1 VDVRRSGAA
10 LLTCVL
16 LTLGLL
22 LPQPASAQV
31 PPGAAPFAGT
41 GTWVSVFA
49 GDAVWDHPWLHVRRM
64 HERGV
69 DTLYLQTASSTT
81 PVSSDLYRP
90 ARLAGFL
97 HAAHARGM
105 KVVAWYLPPLRRVAR
120 EHDRAM
126 AAVGFRTSRG
136 HTFDGF
142 ALDIEPSATTPGG
155 DLRDDNLRRLSR
167 RIRQSAGP
175 DYPLGAI
182 IPSPRGMQIAKR
194 FWPDFPY
201 RVVGRFYDAV
211 LPMSY
216 STYRVSGAAATYDY
230 TATNIA
236 LLRAELGDLPI
247 HLIGGEAGALSA
259 RETSAFVAAGY
270 DGGVAGAGL
279 WHYGRTGPE
288 DWAALQQLTTP
299 VAFHDHER
307 LAASS

>member
-1 VDVRRSGAA
+1 MSVRRRGA
-10 LLTCVL
+10 LLLAPVL
-16 LTLGLL
+16 LTSALL
-22 LPQPASAQV
+22 VPQPAAATSAG
-31 PPGAAPFAGT
+31 PGPFAGN

-49 GDAVWDHPWLHVRRM
+49 GDAVWDHPTRHVQRM

-69 DTLYLQTASSTT
+69 RTLYLQTASSTT
-81 PVSSDLYRP
+81 PVGTDLYRP

-105 KVVAWYLPPLRRVAR
+105 TVVAWYLPPLRRVAR
-120 EHDRAM
+120 EHTRAM
-126 AAVGFRTSRG
+126 AAIGFRTSRG

-142 ALDIEPSATTPGG
+142 ALDIEPSATTPRG

-167 RIRQSAGP
+167 RIRASVGP

-194 FWPDFPY
+194 FWPHFPY
-201 RVVGRFYDAV
+201 WVVGRFYDAV

-259 RETSAFVAAGY
+259 REAGSFVAAAN
-270 DGGVAGAGL
+270 DGGAVGASL
-279 WHYGRTGPE
+279 WHYGRYGPE
-288 DWAALQQLTTP
+288 DWAALRQLVSP
-299 VAFHDHER
+299 
-307 LAASS
+307 

>member
-1 VDVRRSGAA
+1 MRAVHRYAAVLAVCVALGFGVGAPGPA
-10 LLTCVL
+10 VAT
-16 LTLGLL
+16 
-22 LPQPASAQV
+22 PASTSAV
-31 PPGAAPFAGT
+31 GAGPSAGPFTGS

-49 GDAVWDHPWLHVRRM
+49 GDAVWDHPWRHVRLM

-69 DTLYLQTASSTT
+69 RTLYLQTASTTT
-81 PVSSDLYRP
+81 PARTDLYRP

-105 KVVAWYLPPLRRVAR
+105 TVVAWYLPPLRRVAR
-120 EHDRAM
+120 EHERAM
-126 AAVGFRTSRG
+126 AAIGFRTSRG
-136 HTFDGF
+136 QTFDGF
-142 ALDIEPSATTPGG
+142 ALDIEPSATTPSG

-167 RIRQSAGP
+167 RLRTSVGP

-182 IPSPRGMQIAKR
+182 IPSPRGMQIVKR

-201 RVVGRFYDAV
+201 WVVGRFYDAV

-230 TATNIA
+230 TASNIA

-247 HLIGGEAGALSA
+247 HLIGGEAGALSG
-259 RETSAFVAAGY
+259 RETSAFVAAAG
-270 DGGVAGAGL
+270 DGGAAGASL

-288 DWAALQQLTTP
+288 DWHAL
-299 VAFHDHER
+299 AG
-307 LAASS
+307 LAAG

>member
-1 VDVRRSGAA
+1 VDLRRAGAA
-10 LLTCVL
+10 LLAPVVL
-16 LTLGLL
+16 ALGLL
-22 LPQPASAQV
+22 VPAPASATV
-31 PPGAAPFAGT
+31 PRSSTPFAGT

-49 GDAVWDHPWLHVRRM
+49 GDAVWDRPRLHVQRM
-64 HERGV
+64 HDLGV

-81 PVSSDLYRP
+81 PVSSDVYRP

-105 KVVAWYLPPLRRVAR
+105 KVVAWYLPPLRRVGR

-126 AAVGFRTSRG
+126 AAIGFRTGRG
-136 HTFDGF
+136 QTFDGF
-142 ALDIEPSATTPGG
+142 ALDIEPSATSPSG

-167 RIRQSAGP
+167 RIRLSAGP

-236 LLRAELGDLPI
+236 LLRAALGDLPI
-247 HLIGGEAGALSA
+247 HLIGGEAGALSG
-259 RETSAFVAAGY
+259 RESSAFVAAAT
-270 DGGVAGAGL
+270 DGGAAGAGL

-288 DWAALQQLTTP
+288 DWAAL
-299 VAFHDHER
+299 R
-307 LAASS
+307 LLAG

>member
-1 VDVRRSGAA
+1 MAVRRTGWA
-10 LLTCVL
+10 LLAAVAVGM
-16 LTLGLL
+16 GLL
-22 LPQPASAQV
+22 VPQPASARV
-31 PPGAAPFAGT
+31 PPAATPFAGS

-49 GDAVWDHPWLHVRRM
+49 GDAVWDHPRLHVRRM
-64 HERGV
+64 HGRGV

-90 ARLAGFL
+90 ARLAAFL

-105 KVVAWYLPPLRRVAR
+105 KVVAWYLPPLRRVGR

-126 AAVGFRTSRG
+126 AAIGFRTGRG
-136 HTFDGF
+136 QTFDGF
-142 ALDIEPSATTPGG
+142 ALDIEPSATTPSGE
-155 DLRDDNLRRLSR
+155 LRDDNLRRLSR
-167 RIRQSAGP
+167 RIRDSAGTG
-175 DYPLGAI
+175 YPLGAI

-194 FWPDFPY
+194 FWPGFPY

-216 STYRVSGAAATYDY
+216 STYRVSGASATYDY
-230 TATNIA
+230 TATNIR

-259 RETSAFVAAGY
+259 REAGAFVAAAN
-270 DGGVAGAGL
+270 DGAAAGASL

-288 DWAALQQLTTP
+288 DWRALQQLTAP
-299 VAFHDHER
+299 
-307 LAASS
+307 

>member
-1 VDVRRSGAA
+1 MAVRRTGAA
-10 LLTCVL
+10 LLAPVV

-22 LPQPASAQV
+22 LPQPASATV
-31 PPGAAPFAGT
+31 PPAAAPFAGT

-49 GDAVWDHPWLHVRRM
+49 GDQVWDHPWLHVRRM
-64 HERGV
+64 HDRGV

-90 ARLAGFL
+90 GRLAGFL

-126 AAVGFRTSRG
+126 AAIGFRTSRG
-136 HTFDGF
+136 QTFDGF
-142 ALDIEPSATTPGG
+142 ALDIEPSAATPSGG
-155 DLRDDNLRRLSR
+155 LRDDNLRRLSR
-167 RIRQSAGP
+167 RIRASAGT

-182 IPSPRGMQIAKR
+182 IPSPRGMQIVKR
-194 FWPDFPY
+194 FWPDFPFW
-201 RVVGRFYDAV
+201 VVGRFYDAV

-216 STYRVSGAAATYDY
+216 STYRVSGAGATYDY

-236 LLRAELGDLPI
+236 LLRAALGDLPI
-247 HLIGGEAGALSA
+247 HLIGGEAGALSG
-259 RETSAFVAAGY
+259 RETSAFVAAAN
-270 DGGVAGAGL
+270 DGGAAGAGL

-288 DWAALQQLTTP
+288 DWAALQQLATP
-299 VAFHDHER
+299 
-307 LAASS
+307 

>member
-1 VDVRRSGAA
+1 MRAVHRYAAVLAVCVALGIGVGAPGPA
-10 LLTCVL
+10 GAT
-16 LTLGLL
+16 
-22 LPQPASAQV
+22 PASTSAV
-31 PPGAAPFAGT
+31 GAGPSAGPFTGS

-49 GDAVWDHPWLHVRRM
+49 GDAVWDHPWRHVRLM

-69 DTLYLQTASSTT
+69 RTLYLQTASTTT
-81 PVSSDLYRP
+81 PARTDLYRP

-105 KVVAWYLPPLRRVAR
+105 TVVAWYLPPLRRVAR
-120 EHDRAM
+120 EHERAM
-126 AAVGFRTSRG
+126 AAIGFRTPRG
-136 HTFDGF
+136 QTFDGF
-142 ALDIEPSATTPGG
+142 ALDIEPSATTPSG

-167 RIRQSAGP
+167 RLRTSVGP

-182 IPSPRGMQIAKR
+182 IPSPRGMQIVKR

-201 RVVGRFYDAV
+201 WVVGRFYDAV

-230 TATNIA
+230 TASNIA

-247 HLIGGEAGALSA
+247 HLIGGEAGALSG
-259 RETSAFVAAGY
+259 RETSAFVAAAG
-270 DGGVAGAGL
+270 DGGAAGASL

-288 DWAALQQLTTP
+288 DWHAMAG
-299 VAFHDHER
+299 
-307 LAASS
+307 LAAG